1 MAHETIRTAR
11 TERNA
16 ALIEAMLLA
25 ASADGRVEPRELQI
39 LIARVIERPEF
50 EGTDAVAL
58 NALVESSAKRLS
70 QAAKLEDVLSSL
82 RERLPEH
89 RNRLLAFGLAASVA
103 FADRKA
109 SREELGLLKT
119 IQSALGITEAEVQ
132 RVVDTV
138 QRGES
143 LAEVLGDPPEL
154 LFTETMVLVGAADGV
169 VRESELMTMFENL
182 AGDPVF
188 HDVSRAAAESALRT
202 AITNVANEGLPRRL
216 AALARGLTTRGQR
229 KKAFQLAVR
238 VANAS
243 EAGPG
248 KAELKVLELLQSTF
262 GLADDEVKK
271 LTAEA

>member
-50 EGTDAVAL
+50 EGTDASAL

-70 QAAKLEDVLSSL
+70 QAAKLEDVLTSL

-119 IQSALGITEAEVQ
+119 IQSALGISEAEVQ
-132 RVVDTV
+132 HVVDTV

-188 HDVSRAAAESALRT
+188 HDVSREAAEQALRT

-238 VANAS
+238 VANAGES
-243 EAGPG
+243 GPG

>member
-50 EGTDAVAL
+50 EGTDAEAL
-58 NALVESSAKRLS
+58 NALVEASAKRLS
-70 QAAKLEDVLSSL
+70 EAAKLEDVLTSL

-119 IQSALGITEAEVQ
+119 IQSALGISEAEVQ
-132 RVVDTV
+132 RVVETV

-154 LFTETMVLVGAADGV
+154 LFTETMVIVGAADGV

-188 HDVSRAAAESALRT
+188 RDVSRAAAETALRT
-202 AITNVANEGLPRRL
+202 AITNVANEGVPRRL

-238 VANAS
+238 VANAGES
-243 EAGPG
+243 GPG
-248 KAELKVLELLQSTF
+248 KAELEVLELLQSTF

>member
-25 ASADGRVEPRELQI
+25 ASADGRVDPRELQI

-50 EGTDAVAL
+50 EGTDAEAL
-58 NALVESSAKRLS
+58 NALVEASAKRLS
-70 QAAKLEDVLSSL
+70 QAAKLEDVLTSL

-119 IQSALGITEAEVQ
+119 IQSALGISEVEVQ

-169 VRESELMTMFENL
+169 VRESELMAMFENL

-188 HDVSRAAAESALRT
+188 HDVSRAAAEQALRT

-238 VANAS
+238 VANAGES
-243 EAGPG
+243 GPG
-248 KAELKVLELLQSTF
+248 KAELRVLELLQSTF

>member
-1 MAHETIRTAR
+1 MAHESIRTAR

-50 EGTDAVAL
+50 EGTDAAAL
-58 NALVESSAKRLS
+58 NALVEASARRLS
-70 QAAKLEDVLSSL
+70 EAAKLEDVLTSL

-119 IQSALGITEAEVQ
+119 IQSALGISEAEVQ
-132 RVVDTV
+132 RVVETV

-188 HDVSRAAAESALRT
+188 HDVSRAAAETALRT

-238 VANAS
+238 VANS
-243 EAGPG
+243 GESGPG
-248 KAELKVLELLQSTF
+248 KAELEVLELLQSTF

>member
-16 ALIEAMLLA
+16 ALIEVMLLA
-25 ASADGRVEPRELQI
+25 ASADGRVDPRELQI

-50 EGTDAVAL
+50 EGTDAEAL
-58 NALVESSAKRLS
+58 NALVEASAKRLS
-70 QAAKLEDVLSSL
+70 EAAKLEDVLASL

-119 IQSALGITEAEVQ
+119 IQSALGISEAEVQ

-169 VRESELMTMFENL
+169 VRESELMAMFENL

-188 HDVSRAAAESALRT
+188 HDVSRAAAEQALRT

-238 VANAS
+238 VANAGES
-243 EAGPG
+243 GPG

>member
-1 MAHETIRTAR
+1 MAHETIQTAR

-16 ALIEAMLLA
+16 ALIETMLLA
-25 ASADGRVEPRELQI
+25 ASADGRVDPRELQI

-50 EGTDAVAL
+50 EGTDAKAL
-58 NALVESSAKRLS
+58 NALVEASAKRLS
-70 QAAKLEDVLSSL
+70 QAAKLEDVLTSL

-119 IQSALGITEAEVQ
+119 IQSALGISEAEVQ

-154 LFTETMVLVGAADGV
+154 LFTETRVLVGAADGG
-169 VRESELMTMFENL
+169 VRESELMAMFENL

-188 HDVSRAAAESALRT
+188 HDVSRAAAEQALRT

-216 AALARGLTTRGQR
+216 SALARGLTTRGQR

-238 VANAS
+238 VANAGES
-243 EAGPG
+243 GPG

>member
-1 MAHETIRTAR
+1 MAHESIRTAR

-16 ALIEAMLLA
+16 ALIETMLLA

-50 EGTDAVAL
+50 EGTDAEAL

-119 IQSALGITEAEVQ
+119 IQSALGISEAEVQ

-143 LAEVLGDPPEL
+143 LADVLGDPPEL

-169 VRESELMTMFENL
+169 VRESELMAMFENL

-188 HDVSRAAAESALRT
+188 HDVSRAAAEAALRT

-238 VANAS
+238 VANAGES
-243 EAGPG
+243 GPG

>member
-1 MAHETIRTAR
+1 MARELIERSRA
-11 TERNA
+11 ERNG
-16 ALIEAMLLA
+16 ALVEAMLLA
-25 ASADGRVEPRELQI
+25 ASADGRVDPVELRV
-39 LIARVIERPEF
+39 LIARVIDRPEF
-50 EGTDAVAL
+50 EGTSAEAL
-58 NALVESSAKRLS
+58 NELVEGSVRKLASAKR
-70 QAAKLEDVLSSL
+70 LEDVLSSL

-89 RNRLLAFGLAASVA
+89 RNRLLAFGLAASIA

-119 IQSALGITEAEVQ
+119 VQSALGISEDEVQ
-132 RVVDTV
+132 RVIDVV

-143 LAEVLGDPPEL
+143 LTDVLGEPAEQL
-154 LFTETMVLVGAADGV
+154 YTETMVLVGAADGV
-169 VRESELMTMFENL
+169 VREAELMTMFENL

-188 HDVSRAAAESALRT
+188 RDIDRSMAEAALRAAISNLAA
-202 AITNVANEGLPRRL
+202 EGLPKRL
-216 AALARGLTTRGQR
+216 AGLARGLTTRAQR

-238 VANAS
+238 VANA
-243 EAGPG
+243 EGQPG

>member
-16 ALIEAMLLA
+16 ALIEVMLLA
-25 ASADGRVEPRELQI
+25 ASADGRVEPRELQV

-50 EGTDAVAL
+50 EGTDAEAL
-58 NALVESSAKRLS
+58 NALVEASAKRLS

-103 FADRKA
+103 FADRRA
-109 SREELGLLKT
+109 TREELGLLKT
-119 IQSALGITEAEVQ
+119 IQSALGISEGEVQ

-238 VANAS
+238 VANSS

>member
-16 ALIEAMLLA
+16 ALIETMLLA

-50 EGTDAVAL
+50 EGTDAGAL
-58 NALVESSAKRLS
+58 NALVEASAKRLS
-70 QAAKLEDVLSSL
+70 QAAKLEDVLTSL

-103 FADRKA
+103 FADRRA

-119 IQSALGITEAEVQ
+119 IQSALGISEAEVQ

-169 VRESELMTMFENL
+169 VRESELMAMFENL

-188 HDVSRAAAESALRT
+188 HDVSREAAEQALRT

-216 AALARGLTTRGQR
+216 SALARGLTTRGQR

-238 VANAS
+238 VANAGES
-243 EAGPG
+243 GPG

>member
-1 MAHETIRTAR
+1 MAHETIQTAR

-16 ALIEAMLLA
+16 ALIETMLLA
-25 ASADGRVEPRELQI
+25 ASADGRVDPRELQI

-50 EGTDAVAL
+50 EGTDAQAL
-58 NALVESSAKRLS
+58 NALVEASAKRLS
-70 QAAKLEDVLSSL
+70 QAAKLEDVLTSL

-119 IQSALGITEAEVQ
+119 IQSALGISEAEVQ

-169 VRESELMTMFENL
+169 VRESELMAMFENL

-188 HDVSRAAAESALRT
+188 HDVSRAAAEQALRT
-202 AITNVANEGLPRRL
+202 AITNVASEGLPRRL
-216 AALARGLTTRGQR
+216 SALARGLTTRSQR

-238 VANAS
+238 VANAGES
-243 EAGPG
+243 GPG

>member
-25 ASADGRVEPRELQI
+25 ASADGRVDPRELQI

-50 EGTDAVAL
+50 EGTDAEAL
-58 NALVESSAKRLS
+58 NALVEASAKRLS
-70 QAAKLEDVLSSL
+70 QAAKLEDVLTSL

-119 IQSALGITEAEVQ
+119 IQSALGISEAEVQ

-169 VRESELMTMFENL
+169 VRESELMAMFENL

-188 HDVSRAAAESALRT
+188 HDVSRAAAEQALRT

-238 VANAS
+238 VANAGES
-243 EAGPG
+243 GPG
-248 KAELKVLELLQSTF
+248 KAELRVLELLQSTF